1 MDSSPPGSSVHGILQ
16 VSILEWVAI
25 SFHRGSSWPRDLTRV
40 SCIAGRFFTILAT
53 REALMGKD
61 KHQLPVF
68 WLYSKKTW
76 RIRTLFLDWFHRCFV
91 SEIKKYLSS
100 KRLSFK
106 VLLILDNIP
115 WPPRTPGVKLK
126 GIKVI
131 QVPPNNVS
139 LFKPLNQVVIRTFKA
154 HYTQSS
160 MEMIVNT
167 MEENSN
173 REDIF
178 KVWKDYII
186 EDAIVVTEKATKAIK
201 PKNNKIL
208 LEKTVQMLCMT
219 SQDLWQSPS
228 RKSGS
233 CRCGKKKKMGCRG

>member
-1 MDSSPPGSSVHGILQ
+1 
-16 VSILEWVAI
+16 
-25 SFHRGSSWPRDLTRV
+25 
-40 SCIAGRFFTILAT
+40 
-53 REALMGKD
+53 MGKD

-68 WLYSKKTW
+68 WLYSKKAW

-91 SEIKKYLSS
+91 SEIKKYLFS

-106 VLLILDNIP
+106 VLLTLDNIP
-115 WPPRTPGVKLK
+115 WPPRIPGVKLE

-131 QVPPNNVS
+131 QVPPNNLSV
-139 LFKPLNQVVIRTFKA
+139 FQPLNQVVIRTFKA
-154 HYTQSS
+154 HYAQSS

-186 EDAIVVTEKATKAIK
+186 EDAIVVIEKATKAIK
-201 PKNNKIL
+201 PKTVKSCWRKLCRCCVWLHRIYDRAHQGNQEVVDVAKKEGGAGDKGFKICI
-208 LEKTVQMLCMT
+208 LEKF
-219 SQDLWQSPS
+219 
-228 RKSGS
+228 KF
-233 CRCGKKKKMGCRG
+233 